1 MPGGDRTGPRGMGPM
16 TGRAAGYC
24 ADHDAPGY
32 TNPAPRLGFGMG
44 WRRRGG
50 GWGWR
55 NWYYATGLPSWAR
68 GVPGWGPW
76 GYAPIWGRPQAYGSY
91 AAPPTPEQEAKYL
104 KAQAEWLREQLDALN
119 QRIED
124 LKEPE

>member
-1 MPGGDRTGPRGMGPM
+1 M

-24 ADHDAPGY
+24 AAYDVPGY
-32 TNPAPRLGFGMG
+32 INPAPRLGFGLG

-50 GWGWR
+50 GWRWR
-55 NWYYATGLPSWAR
+55 NWYYATGLPGWAR
-68 GVPGWGPW
+68 GVPAWGPW
-76 GYAPIWGRPQAYGSY
+76 GYAPIWGGQAYDPY